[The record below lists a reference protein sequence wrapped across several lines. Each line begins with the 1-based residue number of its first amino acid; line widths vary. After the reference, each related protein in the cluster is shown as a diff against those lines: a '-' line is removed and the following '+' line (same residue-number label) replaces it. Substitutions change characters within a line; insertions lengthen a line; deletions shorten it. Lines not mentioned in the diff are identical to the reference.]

1 MSEKAT
7 RAAYGEALA
16 ELGKVNDKVVVLDAD
31 LSKSTMTATFQKAF
45 PDRFFNIGIAEANMV
60 DMAAGMSTMGL
71 IPFCSTFAMFGA
83 GRVYEQ
89 IRNSIAYPR
98 LNVKLC
104 MSHAGVSVGEDGASH
119 QCLEDLALMRVIP
132 GMTVICPA
140 DANETRKAVFAA
152 AEMEGPV
159 YIRLARLATPVFE
172 EDYPFEIGKANV
184 LREGTDVAVFATGL
198 MVSEALKAADLLAAQ
213 GVSAAVINV
222 HTVKPIDADCVTE
235 WARKCGRVVTVEEH
249 SVIGGLGDAV
259 AGVLMGKVDCAFRK
273 IGVQDQF
280 GQSGKAWEVLAEYGL
295 TAPQI
300 AESIKEMVLVDRLPI
315 SSR

>member
-140 DANETRKAVFAA
+140 DASETRKAVFAA

-172 EDYPFEIGKANV
+172 KDYPFEIGKANV

-222 HTVKPIDADCVTE
+222 HTVKPIDSECVTE

-300 AESIKEMVLVDRLPI
+300 AESIKEMV
-315 SSR
+315 

>member
-60 DMAAGMSTMGL
+60 DMAAGMTTMGL

-184 LREGTDVAVFATGL
+184 LREGADVAVFATGL

-300 AESIKEMVLVDRLPI
+300 AESIKEMV
-315 SSR
+315 

>member
-119 QCLEDLALMRVIP
+119 QCLEDLALMR
-132 GMTVICPA
+132 G
-140 DANETRKAVFAA
+140 KAVFAA

-184 LREGTDVAVFATGL
+184 LREGADVAVFATGL

-300 AESIKEMVLVDRLPI
+300 AESIKEMV
-315 SSR
+315 

>member
-140 DANETRKAVFAA
+140 DASETRKAVFAA

-159 YIRLARLATPVFE
+159 YIRLARLATPGFE

-213 GVSAAVINV
+213 GISAAVINV
-222 HTVKPIDADCVTE
+222 HTVKPIDSDCVAE

-300 AESIKEMVLVDRLPI
+300 AESIKEMV
-315 SSR
+315 